1 MQQFITG
8 IQQAGI
14 GVQDACAAK
23 YLYRD
28 LFGMNVLLFDDV
40 ADASLM
46 QKYTGNEIHRRR
58 AILSLNMQGGGG
70 FEIWQFTSRKP
81 VECYN
86 QTAFGDIGIFGIKLK
101 SSNIKSSYAALSNN
115 PQVTVSSLF
124 IAPDNA
130 THFWARDAYGN
141 NFNIVESPQSFKNN
155 GSLSGGVIGAVI
167 GVTDMDRSVNFYVN
181 ILGIDTV
188 VYDRTGA
195 MEDKPHDDDPR
206 QVYRRVLLSKA
217 AAKEGAFSRLLG
229 DVQIELIE
237 VKDSAPKK
245 IFSNRYWGDCG
256 FIHLCFDVINMDGL
270 KQHSQQQNINFSV
283 DSADSFAM
291 GNSAGRFCYM
301 EDPDNTLIELVETHK
316 VPIYKKF
323 GLYINL
329 KKRKSNKPLPDWI
342 VGLLGLN
349 KIK

>member
-14 GVQDACAAK
+14 GVQNACEAK

-28 LFGMNVLLFDDV
+28 LFGMNVLLFDDI

-70 FEIWQFTSRKP
+70 FEIWQFTSREP
-81 VECYN
+81 TQYCD
-86 QTAFGDIGIFGIKLK
+86 QTAIGDIGIFGIKLK
-101 SSNIKSSYAALSNN
+101 SNDIKKSYTALTNN
-115 PQVTVSSLF
+115 RHVTVSALF
-124 IAPDNA
+124 ISPNNT
-130 THFWARDAYGN
+130 THFWVKDAYGN
-141 NFNIVESPQSFKNN
+141 NFNVVENSQSFKKT
-155 GSLSGGVIGAVI
+155 GGLCGGVIGATI
-167 GVTDMDRSVNFYVN
+167 GVTDMNRSLNFYVN

-188 VYDRTGA
+188 IYDKTGPI
-195 MEDKPHDDDPR
+195 EDKPPNDNPG
-206 QVYRRVLLSKA
+206 QVYRRVLLSKTA
-217 AAKEGAFSRLLG
+217 AREGAFSRLLG

-237 VKDSAPKK
+237 VKDASPKK

-270 KQHSQQQNINFSV
+270 KQHTCQHNINFSV

-291 GNSAGRFCYM
+291 GDSAGRFCYI

-316 VPIYKKF
+316 VPVYKKF

-329 KKRKSNKPLPDWI
+329 KKRKSNKPLPDWM

>member
-14 GVQDACAAK
+14 GVEDASAAK

-28 LFGMNVLLFDDV
+28 LFGMDVLLFDDV
-40 ADASLM
+40 AEASLM
-46 QKYTGNEIHRRR
+46 KKYTGNEIHRRR

-70 FEIWQFTSRKP
+70 FELWQFTSRKP
-81 VECYN
+81 VHNCIEP
-86 QTAFGDIGIFGIKLK
+86 AMGDIGIFGIKLK
-101 SSNIKSSYAALSNN
+101 SDDIKKSYASLLNN
-115 PQVTVSSLF
+115 CPVTISPLF
-124 IAPDNA
+124 NSPNNT
-130 THFWARDAYGN
+130 THFWVKDSYGN
-141 NFNIVESPQSFKNN
+141 NFNIVENKQSFKKTA
-155 GSLSGGVIGAVI
+155 GFCGGVIGATI
-167 GVTDMDRSVNFYVN
+167 GVTNMNKSLKFYVDV
-181 ILGIDTV
+181 LGIDTV
-188 VYDRTGA
+188 LYDSTGP
-195 MEDKPHDDDPR
+195 MHDKPGLNNSNTI
-206 QVYRRVLLSKA
+206 YRRVLLSKA
-217 AAKEGAFSRLLG
+217 AAPQGAFSRLLG

-237 VKDSAPKK
+237 VIESLPKK

-256 FIHLCFDVINMDGL
+256 FIHLCFDVINMEGL
-270 KQHSQQQNINFSV
+270 RQHAIMHKFNFSV
-283 DSADSFAM
+283 DSSNSFSM
-291 GNSAGRFCYM
+291 GDSAGRFCYI

-316 VPIYKKF
+316 VPVCKKF